1 MLHPSCASPP
11 AQRRLANGLGT
22 ADALRLPS
30 RPRQIKMEHTRQ
42 KLFRSART
50 QRGQALDKRILVE
63 PVARPDGTG
72 ILRRPP
78 LRVLVVD
85 DDRAIRDLVTVALL
99 DEGYHVVAAVNGL
112 EALDRLQGFQPD
124 VILLD
129 IQMPEMDG
137 PTFAERYRRTPGP
150 HAPIVVFSA
159 AEGLAHWAE
168 RLGAVA
174 AVDKLFDLASLPG
187 LLLASAS
194 R

>member
-1 MLHPSCASPP
+1 M
-11 AQRRLANGLGT
+11 
-22 ADALRLPS
+22 
-30 RPRQIKMEHTRQ
+30 
-42 KLFRSART
+42 
-50 QRGQALDKRILVE
+50 
-63 PVARPDGTG
+63 
-72 ILRRPP
+72 
-78 LRVLVVD
+78 LVVE

-112 EALDRLQGFQPD
+112 EALERLQGFQPD

-137 PTFAERYRRTPGP
+137 PTFAERYRRTPGS

-159 AEGLAHWAE
+159 AEGLAQWAE

-187 LLLASAS
+187 LLLASATQ
-194 R
+194 